1 MKYNLHR
8 IKCCITTVLLAL
20 PLVVKGQDKP
30 YYDYDKDAVKVFDL
44 DIDSVYNIYIDS
56 VGTVSGAVEVCFQTT
71 SGKLI
76 RTDREGA
83 VLSTKTNP
91 YTYFTFFEGDTL
103 ILKDS
108 TVVNTIGDTIA
119 VAMYSDGNLMQ
130 CHYIAASQYGIYV
143 FVGNKISSPMHSYSE
158 QVQNVMG
165 IGGYEGTGILYFVR
179 GVSGLCVYR
188 NVLYSFRSSQDYNSG
203 SLSWRNEQYNEFRGG
218 GEVNIGRPAGIAGY
232 GDFLYIFSNTD
243 KALYRIEV
251 PQESLLTPE
260 VVQTSSHGPIMNDVL
275 DDAINTTLY
284 NIGGQKTDSSSEFK
298 IVVTRNSDGT
308 IRTEKKLF

>member
-20 PLVVKGQDKP
+20 PSVVTGQDKP

-165 IGGYEGTGILYFVR
+165 IGGYEGTGILYFVH

-203 SLSWRNEQYNEFRGG
+203 FLSWRNEQYNEFRGG